1 MVNLYPWDADS
12 STEELVALHLPI
24 ALWFVV
30 AYPYMGGTLQS
41 HERRMDFVR
50 FTGEWFIYYV
60 LIALGGGVLMGLTAA
75 ILEPTGVDVD
85 TVAAWVLPSGAAGA
99 VIVAAWLV
107 ESKQRVVENM
117 APVLT
122 MLFTPLFAVMLAVS
136 AVVYA
141 VTGLGDAFDRDLVS
155 VFDALLV
162 VVLALVLY
170 GMSARDPSES
180 PGWMDRIQLV
190 AVVSALV
197 LDVMV
202 LGAMIARIGDLGF
215 TPNRT
220 AAVGLNLVLLVNL
233 AGAAWLSAR
242 FLTGRSR
249 LHRLERWQTT
259 YLPSSPSGPP
269 RSWSSYHRCSPSTD
283 PDVSV
288 NPEQNPQVRRLVS
301 GMAGATRLLVVTT
314 LATGVAAAAAHAGP
328 EAVGTRGSWV
338 ALVQG
343 GDESRIVLM
352 KPDGSRRRIL
362 VPAEFGVQSPA
373 WRPDGRAVAFVSS
386 RRGNPGI
393 FLADVETRRV
403 QRLVARGRTGRGDPA
418 FSADGR
424 FIAYTRSFRGS
435 DILVARAD
443 GSRPRV
449 VFRDGRPNTEPT
461 WAPDGTR
468 IAFVRNT
475 RVAVV
480 SVRTRRARLLSP
492 GDEWARSPAWAPNG
506 RSIAFVRTP
515 VNSDRG
521 RLAVMRPDGSGLRN
535 LAPHLQDVVDVA
547 WSPDS
552 RWLVFTRRISPDS
565 EVFRLRL
572 SDGAVRKVT
581 RNSISDYDP
590 AWGPPH

>member
-1 MVNLYPWDADS
+1 MVSVESQIAEWRAYVASAPGVNGRDVDELEDHLRGQIAELNAAGLTDDEAFLVGVKRMGDVDALSREFAREHSGRLWKQLILSGEDEQARSAGGWLEPLVFAVAAAVAIQIARLAADFPDEEPTWFARNLSLFVLPFLAGYFARRRQLDLQQCALAAAPFAFAALVVNLYPWDADS

-30 AYPYMGGTLQS
+30 AYPYMGGTLRS

-249 LHRLERWQTT
+249 LHRLERWQTS
-259 YLPSSPSGPP
+259 YL
-269 RSWSSYHRCSPSTD
+269 
-283 PDVSV
+283 
-288 NPEQNPQVRRLVS
+288 
-301 GMAGATRLLVVTT
+301 TRLRPLGRRGRGRPTT
-314 LATGVAAAAAHAGP
+314 
-328 EAVGTRGSWV
+328 AVHLRLTRT
-338 ALVQG
+338 
-343 GDESRIVLM
+343 SR
-352 KPDGSRRRIL
+352 STRNRIL
-362 VPAEFGVQSPA
+362 KS
-373 WRPDGRAVAFVSS
+373 
-386 RRGNPGI
+386 
-393 FLADVETRRV
+393 DV
-403 QRLVARGRTGRGDPA
+403 
-418 FSADGR
+418 
-424 FIAYTRSFRGS
+424 
-435 DILVARAD
+435 
-443 GSRPRV
+443 
-449 VFRDGRPNTEPT
+449 
-461 WAPDGTR
+461 
-468 IAFVRNT
+468 
-475 RVAVV
+475 
-480 SVRTRRARLLSP
+480 
-492 GDEWARSPAWAPNG
+492 
-506 RSIAFVRTP
+506 
-515 VNSDRG
+515 
-521 RLAVMRPDGSGLRN
+521 
-535 LAPHLQDVVDVA
+535 
-547 WSPDS
+547 
-552 RWLVFTRRISPDS
+552 
-565 EVFRLRL
+565 
-572 SDGAVRKVT
+572 
-581 RNSISDYDP
+581 
-590 AWGPPH
+590 